1 MKTVTIE
8 EMIKIPIDED
18 DLIDIPIFKSMNQ
31 TIPVELETKGSQIK
45 SRALRL
51 IWEGFP
57 EEAEAEFARMSQS
70 KLWERDF
77 QFDLMM
83 GFWLAIHC
91 GEINLTKR
99 LMEYDV
105 YLRQLVTT
113 ALQKQPEK
121 PFGFV
126 PPTVKKEQKLD
137 FQ

>member
-18 DLIDIPIFKSMNQ
+18 DLLDIPIFKSMDK
-31 TIPVELETKGSQIK
+31 TIAVEMEIQDEDIQ

-51 IWEGFP
+51 IWTGFP
-57 EEAEAEFARMSQS
+57 EEAEMEFARMSQS
-70 KLWERDF
+70 KKWERDF

-126 PPTVKKEQKLD
+126 PPTMKKELTKD
-137 FQ
+137 F